1 MLELRD
7 MQLLLSLARH
17 KHFARAAGV
26 CGISQP
32 AFSMRIRNLEAQ
44 LGLSIVKRGNRF
56 QGFTEE
62 GDIVLRW
69 ARKITD
75 DARAM
80 EQEILS
86 AKGTISGTLTVGV
99 IPTALA
105 YASRLPAMLAQVHP
119 GIMVRLR
126 SATSLQIQQG
136 IEDGSIDAGITY
148 EDGVSADVLDLLPL
162 YQETYVLVSPR
173 ELAPR
178 LTGTATWAEAAA
190 LPLSLLIRDMQNR
203 RILDR
208 HFAEMNLHP
217 RVLSENNAFTSS
229 LVMVNEGFT
238 ATIVPQALV
247 AALGEL
253 ENAIALPLVEPELSK
268 SICLVSA
275 VRNPGLATVQ
285 ALQRVLTPD
294 PS

>member
-17 KHFARAAGV
+17 KHFARAAAV

-32 AFSMRIRNLEAQ
+32 AFSMRIRNLEDQ

-62 GDIVLRW
+62 GEIVLRW
-69 ARKITD
+69 ARRITD

-86 AKGTISGTLTVGV
+86 AKGTITGTLTLGV
-99 IPTALA
+99 VPTALA
-105 YASRLPAMLAQVHP
+105 YASRLPAMVAKVHP
-119 GIMVRLR
+119 GIMMRLR
-126 SATSLQIQQG
+126 SASSLQIQQG

-148 EDGVSADVLDLLPL
+148 SDGVSADVLDLLPL
-162 YQETYVLVSPR
+162 YEETYVLV
-173 ELAPR
+173 APR
-178 LTGTATWAEAAA
+178 SMAPRARGTATWAEAAA
-190 LPLSLLIRDMQNR
+190 LPLTLLVRDMQNR

-217 RVLSENNAFTSS
+217 QVLSENNAFTSS
-229 LVMVNEGFT
+229 LVMVNEGFA
-238 ATIVPQALV
+238 ATIVPQALI
-247 AALGEL
+247 ASLGEIQ
-253 ENAIALPLVEPELSK
+253 NAVALPLVEPELTK
-268 SICLVSA
+268 SICLVAA
-275 VRNPGLATVQ
+275 VRHQGLATVQ
-285 ALQRVLTPD
+285 ALQRILGREA
-294 PS
+294 